1 MNIVTTKDNFK
12 NTEEKGLNGKVIRN
26 VTYARKL
33 LSRIDQTP
41 TNILRV
47 IDIKADRDDPTHQR
61 SVVVFENN
69 EKFQEEFAKVLD
81 EGKKNRNDSAS
92 LSQQKIEDLEKQVEE
107 LKKIIAAKEN

>member
-12 NTEEKGLNGKVIRN
+12 NTENGLNGKVIRN

-33 LSRIDQTP
+33 LSKIDQTP
-41 TNILRV
+41 TNVLRV

-81 EGKKNRNDSAS
+81 ESKKNRNDSAS

>member
-47 IDIKADRDDPTHQR
+47 IDIKADACQTSAGVEYARFLVSYCGDLDKNPE
-61 SVVVFENN
+61 VVHKVVEADIP
-69 EKFQEEFAKVLD
+69 KDKCPQVDQEWVK
-81 EGKKNRNDSAS
+81 
-92 LSQQKIEDLEKQVEE
+92 
-107 LKKIIAAKEN
+107 